1 MQVFKYSTINDIKDL
16 WDHFVAGNNI
26 CLSSNFLSIIEE
38 LHPEDKFVYYIIRNN
53 DKIVCI
59 CFFCIKKYILPV
71 CGLNVKFLM
80 TGTFETY
87 GKHYWYDSANYSEI
101 EALNLIVNLAKKERH
116 SIIIVRDFLNKTGIK
131 LSKWFESKMFEAVK
145 ISDLS
150 VISLANLS
158 ENLNNK
164 KITFDSYLSSLKKKH
179 RNHYKKILKYAEFHN
194 YKIEYT
200 HNYGNYIEELHA
212 LYLLTNKRAEEHKT
226 EPISIKFLELT
237 NKLMSAQTGC
247 IILRT
252 GSDEIIGFI
261 LCFETDKLLVPFLMG
276 GNTTSELH
284 VWHTLTLNA
293 IKYAIESNKEEVD
306 LGITNSSMKK
316 RLSANS
322 IPLIAYAQFK
332 NKVVNFMFKRLI
344 KKIILG

>member
-1 MQVFKYSTINDIKDL
+1 MST
-16 WDHFVAGNNI
+16 
-26 CLSSNFLSIIEE
+26 
-38 LHPEDKFVYYIIRNN
+38 
-53 DKIVCI
+53 
-59 CFFCIKKYILPV
+59 
-71 CGLNVKFLM
+71 
-80 TGTFETY
+80 
-87 GKHYWYDSANYSEI
+87 
-101 EALNLIVNLAKKERH
+101 
-116 SIIIVRDFLNKTGIK
+116 
-131 LSKWFESKMFEAVK
+131 
-145 ISDLS
+145 
-150 VISLANLS
+150 
-158 ENLNNK
+158 
-164 KITFDSYLSSLKKKH
+164 
-179 RNHYKKILKYAEFHN
+179 
-194 YKIEYT
+194 
-200 HNYGNYIEELHA
+200 
-212 LYLLTNKRAEEHKT
+212 
-226 EPISIKFLELT
+226 
-237 NKLMSAQTGC
+237 QTGC